1 MEIMLEPYSGAL
13 KGYWSSILYWL
24 SSTLPSTG
32 ACISTLSARAV
43 PHSKN
48 SLRFCIRLPN
58 PYMPNCVNAS
68 NPYREFDISPYVLIL
83 ALMLVLHILEKTR
96 HVLTPVSGS

>member
-1 MEIMLEPYSGAL
+1 MEIMLE
-13 KGYWSSILYWL
+13 SILWCIEGVLELYFIL
-24 SSTLPSTG
+24 AVVNVASTG

-68 NPYREFDISPYVLIL
+68 NPYRDLTS
-83 ALMLVLHILEKTR
+83 R
-96 HVLTPVSGS
+96 HTF